1 MTSYPYSFPAITDPD
16 AGDTVSITTIKES
29 NTGSVPSFISVGNPL
44 ILNPTFMSDVNVYTM
59 IVIISDNHAATS
71 QYQFIITVTNQAPK
85 VTTAI
90 PTSV

>member
-1 MTSYPYSFPAITDPD
+1 
-16 AGDTVSITTIKES
+16 
-29 NTGSVPSFISVGNPL
+29 VGNPL
-44 ILNPTFMSDVNVYTM
+44 TIYPTFMSDVNVYTM

-85 VTTAI
+85 VTATI